1 MNIIKTG
8 SNLATCFILRL
19 NELMGKID
27 ILYMHDLNLQYLK
40 NFFMI
45 IFSIKVMNK

>member
-8 SNLATCFILRL
+8 SNLAACLILRL

-27 ILYMHDLNLQYLK
+27 ILYMHELKLQFLK
-40 NFFMI
+40 IFFMI
-45 IFSIKVMNK
+45 TFFNKNHE